1 MKLIC
6 TQENLTQAL
15 SALDRVVGKQS
26 SLPILS
32 NFLFE
37 SENGRLKISATNL
50 EIGIMVF
57 VGAKIEKEGKF
68 AVPARILSQF
78 VQNLPQGEVLELEL
92 TGSQLLLKSGSSE
105 MKIKVLF
112 PKGICRKSRC
122 GEIFHHSSIRQVLI
136 MIFANQGLSIG

>member
-37 SENGRLKISATNL
+37 SENGRLKISA
-50 EIGIMVF
+50 
-57 VGAKIEKEGKF
+57 
-68 AVPARILSQF
+68 Q
-78 VQNLPQGEVLELEL
+78 QNLRIWKCIV
-92 TGSQLLLKSGSSE
+92 
-105 MKIKVLF
+105 F
-112 PKGICRKSRC
+112 CRGK
-122 GEIFHHSSIRQVLI
+122 
-136 MIFANQGLSIG
+136 N